1 MTRDELMD
9 ILRVYTQQGNKET
22 MFCFIGNQEDFALG
36 VHGAT
41 PIMINMLGSRASEDE
56 DILRILKAAL
66 ELAEGK

>member
-9 ILRVYTQQGNKET
+9 ILRAYAHQGNKET
-22 MFCFIGNQEDFALG
+22 MFCFIGSQEDFALG

-41 PIMINMLGSRASEDE
+41 PIMINMLGSRAAEDE
-56 DILRILKAAL
+56 DTLEILKAAL